1 MQYILNKKKINI
13 PDAEIKKSMRLLE
26 ITKDEAIQMWLEDEG
41 YLENEEQEKL
51 CEKAKENRV
60 TATIHDAGNKTKRK
74 PSKPKTVKVSEEKRD
89 LFSLLYDTLKDYEAD
104 FGGKTTI
111 LKENKLIQFEIN
123 GKTFKIDL
131 IEQRP
136 PKK

>member
-13 PDAEIKKSMRLLE
+13 SDAEIEKSMRLLE

-89 LFSLLYDTLKDYEAD
+89 LFSLLYDTLRDYEVD

>member
-13 PDAEIKKSMRLLE
+13 PDTEIEKSMRLLE

-74 PSKPKTVKVSEEKRD
+74 PSKPKTEEKKKG
-89 LFSLLYDTLKDYEAD
+89 FICTICGYIYEGDTLPDD
-104 FGGKTTI
+104 FICPLCKHPASD
-111 LKENKLIQFEIN
+111 FEP
-123 GKTFKIDL
+123 L
-131 IEQRP
+131 P
-136 PKK
+136 

>member
-13 PDAEIKKSMRLLE
+13 PDTEIEKSMRLLE

-89 LFSLLYDTLKDYEAD
+89 LFSLLHDTLKDYEVD